1 MKEKA
6 MMLEEQKRQK
16 LARTSKI
23 SAPRASS
30 RSPPQQKELFA
41 PEEDQQFGGD
51 ISSIIIDP
59 TQTNDDEDD
68 FAKLASNVADG
79 EDFMDPQ
86 GQSQNQ
92 EIAPVTQSRDS
103 NV

>member
-30 RSPPQQKELFA
+30 RSPPQQKEIFA

-59 TQTNDDEDD
+59 TQINDDEDD
-68 FAKLASNVADG
+68 FAKLATNVADG
-79 EDFMDPQ
+79 EDFMEPRS
-86 GQSQNQ
+86 QSLNQ
-92 EIAPVTQSRDS
+92 EVAPMTQSRGPD
-103 NV
+103 V